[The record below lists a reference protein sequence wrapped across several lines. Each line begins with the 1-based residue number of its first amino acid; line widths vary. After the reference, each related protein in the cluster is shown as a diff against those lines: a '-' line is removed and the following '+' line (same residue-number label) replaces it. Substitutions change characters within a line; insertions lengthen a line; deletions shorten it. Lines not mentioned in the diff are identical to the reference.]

1 MDIVVFGIYYLYNI
15 CLLLS
20 WIFVLE
26 LGVVA

>member
-1 MDIVVFGIYYLYNI
+1 MDIVVFGIYYLYTI